1 MTKLILALDTERP
14 GDIPHILW
22 DLRSVGIEWIKVGH
36 QAVCALGLL
45 AITDICRTLRYKVFV
60 DFKFHDIPST
70 VRRDIELLTRYNVD
84 MLNVHTMG
92 GRTMLEAAAQ
102 AAKAV
107 ENPPLVLGVT
117 VLTSHLISQEAV
129 MKLAMNALDAGL
141 DGVVCS
147 PLEVEAVRKACG
159 EDFLIVTPGIRPLWS
174 KTDDHAR
181 YATPIEMTR
190 LGADYVVVGRP
201 IMEADDPVKAAKRIL
216 EELDG
221 QLPAAS

>member
-1 MTKLILALDTERP
+1 MTKLILALDTDRP
-14 GDIPHILW
+14 GEIPHILW
-22 DLRSVGIEWIKVGH
+22 ELRAVGIEWIKVGL
-36 QAVCALGLL
+36 QASCAFGLL
-45 AITDICRTLRYKVFV
+45 AIEEICKTLRYKIFA

-70 VRRDIELLTRYNVD
+70 VRKNVELLSRYNVD

-92 GRTMLEAAAQ
+92 GATMMREAIS

-107 ENPPLVLGVT
+107 KNPPLVIGVT
-117 VLTSHLISQEAV
+117 VLTSHLISQESV
-129 MKLAMNALDAGL
+129 VKLATNAQDAGL

-159 EDFLIVTPGIRPLWS
+159 NDFLIVTPGIRPLWS

-181 YATPIEMTR
+181 YATPIEITR
-190 LGADYVVVGRP
+190 LGVDYVIVGRP
-201 IMEADDPVKAAKRIL
+201 IMEAAKPVEAAKRIL

-221 QLPAAS
+221 QLPETS